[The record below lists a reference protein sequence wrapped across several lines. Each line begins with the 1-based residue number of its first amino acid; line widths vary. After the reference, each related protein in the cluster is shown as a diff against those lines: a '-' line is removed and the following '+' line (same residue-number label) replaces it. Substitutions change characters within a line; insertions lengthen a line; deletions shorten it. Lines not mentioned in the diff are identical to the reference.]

1 MSSNI
6 LSPSLPVQEGRR
18 AKYRPTYRVYLIG
31 GNFRPKNIFVSS
43 LKMVFFQLRRARTQ
57 RSSFELLILTA
68 RSQHFFPLL
77 RLLRREA
84 ESNATV
90 VQRSVVL
97 LEKSFGLSIH
107 NVTVEIAGLQRSTQG
122 LDSKV
127 RGRRGKLFIS

>member
-1 MSSNI
+1 M
-6 LSPSLPVQEGRR
+6 PPYFE
-18 AKYRPTYRVYLIG
+18 
-31 GNFRPKNIFVSS
+31 
-43 LKMVFFQLRRARTQ
+43 LRRARTQ
-57 RSSFELLILTA
+57 RSSFESFILTSNCIFNA
-68 RSQHFFPLL
+68 FPLFSLL

-122 LDSKV
+122 LDSKASE
-127 RGRRGKLFIS
+127 RGRRGKVIWQLLVTLTFLNCHL